1 MTNITRYNAKDC
13 VVTVGGVQITG
24 LGEDMVTFSKEEAY
38 IETSVGA
45 QGDVVANEVNNDIWT
60 LAITVQATS
69 PQLPYL
75 LSLQNKKD
83 FFPAYVNNKALKM
96 RFGGSK
102 AKITEAPEISLGAQA
117 EDMEIS
123 FQVFDGKVDNI

>member
-1 MTNITRYNAKDC
+1 MPNITRYNAKDC

-45 QGDVVANEVNNDIWT
+45 QGDVIANEVNNDIWT
-60 LAITVQATS
+60 LAITVQPTS
-69 PQLPYL
+69 PQLSYL
-75 LSLQNKKD
+75 LKLQYTKD
-83 FFPAYVNNKALKM
+83 FFSVYVINKKLKL
-96 RFGGSK
+96 RLGGSK

-123 FQVFDGKVDNI
+123 FQIFDGKIETI